1 MGIVDYD
8 LENGMKDIWIFCVSV
23 GSEIC
28 CLDTFSDSL
37 KQISGLQEAGNVFS

>member
-8 LENGMKDIWIFCVSV
+8 LENGMKDISIFCVSV
-23 GSEIC
+23 GREIC